1 MRRRLRNFRC
11 QRRLTKC
18 HSTFKACHKLELIP
32 NMWFAAGFIFKYLA
46 APFFIKPATP
56 NSNSFQTM
64 KYRVEQPYCRP
75 TLPTA
80 VTRPNPE
87 HQPNIDSAGAKRSDT
102 PKKKTIYIAG
112 WEKTTKGITMA
123 FVTDDGEPFY
133 PKTYIVRKL
142 YDCSA
147 EVTIDGSRQHLTY
160 MPDSIAFG
168 INKNDSERLTN

>member
-80 VTRPNPE
+80 VKSKIPSINRTVI
-87 HQPNIDSAGAKRSDT
+87 HQARKAVTHQRKKRFISPDGKRQ
-102 PKKKTIYIAG
+102 PK
-112 WEKTTKGITMA
+112 
-123 FVTDDGEPFY
+123 
-133 PKTYIVRKL
+133 
-142 YDCSA
+142 
-147 EVTIDGSRQHLTY
+147 GSRWTL
-160 MPDSIAFG
+160 
-168 INKNDSERLTN
+168 